1 MYKSIRGVK
10 DILPEEASSWQKI
23 EDSARNIFFIY
34 GYGQI
39 RTPIIEE
46 VNLFNRSLGSSSEIV
61 QKQMFEIKRDKETLC
76 LRPEATAAV
85 VRAYIENSLD
95 KKGGFAKF
103 YYMGPMF
110 RAERPQKGRL
120 RQFHHIGAEAIGSLS
135 SYLDVEV
142 ISLANRL
149 LCDFGVAGFT
159 IKLNSLGCVE
169 DKKKLSQI
177 LKTKLKKRLTDLCAD
192 CQDRFNRNIFRVLD
206 CKNQACRGIIEDL
219 QLSSDYL
226 CADCNQHFLQV
237 KNGLIALGIDYKVES
252 QLVRGLDYYTRTV
265 FEITHPG
272 LGSQD
277 ALGAG
282 GRYDNLVKELG
293 GPDLGA
299 IGFAFGL
306 ERLMLAREKVAQRQ
320 VSKLVYIISLGE
332 AATEQG
338 LRLLEELRKNNIA
351 ADTDYTGKSLKAAM
365 RAADDLAARFVL
377 IIGEDELKKNVV
389 TLKDMQSAEQKE
401 INPENLIAELKC

>member
-1 MYKSIRGVK
+1 
-10 DILPEEASSWQKI
+10 
-23 EDSARNIFFIY
+23 
-34 GYGQI
+34 
-39 RTPIIEE
+39 
-46 VNLFNRSLGSSSEIV
+46 
-61 QKQMFEIKRDKETLC
+61 
-76 LRPEATAAV
+76 
-85 VRAYIENSLD
+85 
-95 KKGGFAKF
+95 
-103 YYMGPMF
+103 
-110 RAERPQKGRL
+110 
-120 RQFHHIGAEAIGSLS
+120 
-135 SYLDVEV
+135 
-142 ISLANRL
+142 
-149 LCDFGVAGFT
+149 VAGFA

-192 CQDRFNRNIFRVLD
+192 CQDRFNRNVFRILD
-206 CKNQACRGIIEDL
+206 CKNQVCRGIIEDL

-299 IGFAFGL
+299 IGFAFGV
-306 ERLMLAREKVAQRQ
+306 ERLMLAREKVAEKKA
-320 VSKLVYIISLGE
+320 SKLVYIISLGE
-332 AATEQG
+332 AGGEQG
-338 LRLLEELRKNNIA
+338 LILLEELRKNNIA

-365 RAADDLAARFVL
+365 RAADDLAARIVL

-401 INPENLIAELKC
+401 VKPENLIIELKAKA